1 MEGFVDLLGKERFD
15 KEANLV
21 YRVPVDMLTKIKVLD
36 KSTEKVEEVI
46 DFEHED
52 MQKLIIEFI
61 EHHKSKQVPR
71 LKQLKRYMLA
81 DNNIKYR
88 QPKPNG
94 RSDNRIASDFA
105 NFIVSFKLGVLL
117 GNPLKYTGD
126 KSITD
131 KIEQFSSQTNEDY
144 HNQLMGHDAF
154 GFGRAYEWIGR
165 DEFGKETLAKF
176 NVEQTFVIYDNTKDR
191 NSICGVHYYEDKFLD
206 KQWTRVELYTN
217 TGFNYFLRAENN
229 NLAEAKLEE
238 NGIVESYFDTVQI
251 NEWINNEERL
261 SDFENVLDSIDAYD
275 LSRSEMANFQQDT
288 SEAYLVIK
296 GNPDTGQDETGDNS
310 KLELFKAMQEARM
323 LVLGDKKIYE
333 GVAGAEP
340 DAYYLKKEY
349 DVQGIEANDS
359 RTVAD
364 ILRFTSLIDFTDENI
379 GSNQSGIGFRFK
391 GWGSDND
398 RKNKERMV
406 KKAITR
412 RLRLLTH
419 SWSIKDNLTK
429 SNKLVDKFKSI
440 FTNDE
445 SQKENLY
452 NKINEVQIKF
462 TPNVP
467 QSDEE
472 IMTVIS
478 GMNGIVS
485 DETLCQMAEKLTG
498 VSADEELKRLKK
510 QDSET
515 SIFDQDK
522 QPSEKGTDTV
532 ITETNE
538 EVTNAQD

>member
-1 MEGFVDLLGKERFD
+1 MSEVDTAINLLGRDRFD
-15 KEANLV
+15 KEANMV
-21 YRVPVDMLTKIKVLD
+21 YRVPVNKLPKIQVLNTKTDGI
-36 KSTEKVEEVI
+36 EQEM
-46 DFEHED
+46 DFESEEMLDVIVKFINHHE
-52 MQKLIIEFI
+52 
-61 EHHKSKQVPR
+61 SKQVPR

-88 QPKPNG
+88 SNKPDG

-126 KSITD
+126 EIITD
-131 KIEQFSSQTNEDY
+131 KIDLFSSQANEDY
-144 HNQLMGHDAF
+144 HNQLMGHDTF

-165 DEFGKETLAKF
+165 DEFAKETIAKF
-176 NVEQTFVIYDNTKDR
+176 DVEQTFVIYDNTKNK
-191 NSICGVHYYEDKFLD
+191 NSICGVHYSKDNFLD
-206 KQWTRVELYTN
+206 EYWTTVTIYGN
-217 TGFNYFLRAENN
+217 NGKNYQFTAENN
-229 NLAEAKLEE
+229 NLNDLVLDEG
-238 NGIVESYFDTVQI
+238 GITDTHFRAVQI

-296 GNPDTGQDETGDNS
+296 GNPDTGQDEDGEGDGSNS
-310 KLELFKAMQEARM
+310 KLEVFKDMQKARM
-323 LVLGDKKIYE
+323 LVLGDKKIYD
-333 GVAGAEP
+333 GTAGSDP

-349 DVQGIEANDS
+349 DVQGIESNDS

-406 KKAITR
+406 KKALMR
-412 RLRLLTH
+412 RLRLLAS
-419 SWSIKDNLTK
+419 SWELKESLGATLHKLGKAIANAFNPNKTPEPISLYDKVNSI
-429 SNKLVDKFKSI
+429 
-440 FTNDE
+440 E
-445 SQKENLY
+445 
-452 NKINEVQIKF
+452 IKF

-472 IMTVIS
+472 IMSVIS

-485 DETLCQMAEKLTG
+485 EETLCEMAERLTG
-498 VSADEELKRLKK
+498 VPAGTELKRIESESKPIDVF
-510 QDSET
+510 DSDDG
-515 SIFDQDK
+515 S
-522 QPSEKGTDTV
+522 SES
-532 ITETNE
+532 E
-538 EVTNAQD
+538 EDGD